1 MMILP
6 LVGTRGQRSKSMGPV
21 LSTNVMRTAVARQ
34 DHHSDNE
41 SQQSSSCMASRSLDR
56 SRSISTKQ
64 DRYDV
69 VSLSRICRVAL
80 NRKASSHAAVHDNTT
95 QHHQSPHGKVML
107 PPLPLLPSITP
118 PLPLD
123 DGCLSPHQKTATTV
137 SSTATLRVGL
147 STLALSPCTTRPGTP
162 QLSDDDTMTTNVA
175 LRGSL
180 ATGLMRRAQGRG
192 GVNECSPSLHVK
204 VPKHRRSIEM
214 VSMCFDNN
222 VVQGSTDVTQPQPQN
237 HLKAHQRQPKDDTH
251 QFSEWLEGFCSL
263 PLPEEMLP
271 MDDAPVDVY
280 RGVVLI
286 QEHRSAQLS
295 QKRAQEK

>member
-21 LSTNVMRTAVARQ
+21 LSTNVMRTAVARH

-56 SRSISTKQ
+56 RRSISTKQ

-80 NRKASSHAAVHDNTT
+80 NRNASSHAAVHDNTM
-95 QHHQSPHGKVML
+95 QHHQTPHGNVML
-107 PPLPLLPSITP
+107 PPLPSISP

-123 DGCLSPHQKTATTV
+123 DGCLSPHQKTATAV

-162 QLSDDDTMTTNVA
+162 QLSDDDTMNTNVA
-175 LRGSL
+175 LRGSP
-180 ATGLMRRAQGRG
+180 AAGLMRRAQGRG
-192 GVNECSPSLHVK
+192 VNESSPSLHVK
-204 VPKHRRSIEM
+204 VPKHRRSIEI

-222 VVQGSTDVTQPQPQN
+222 VVQGSTDVTTQPQLQN
-237 HLKAHQRQPKDDTH
+237 HLKAHQRQHKEDTN

-280 RGVVLI
+280 RCVVLI